1 MSKSNPNTAQRIS
14 VSIPRG
20 HAGEEPYLFVSVG
33 GINYLLP
40 RGETSSV
47 PPEVAY
53 EIERAERARTRAD
66 RHIRALLGEG
76 GAK

>member
-1 MSKSNPNTAQRIS
+1 MSKTTKSATSER
-14 VSIPRG
+14 VCVTVPRG

-33 GINYLLP
+33 GVKYLLP

-53 EIERAERARTRAD
+53 EIARADRARARAD
-66 RHIRALLGEG
+66 RHIRALLGE
-76 GAK
+76 A

>member
-1 MSKSNPNTAQRIS
+1 MSKTTKSASTDR
-14 VSIPRG
+14 VCVTVPRG

-40 RGETSSV
+40 RGETSAV

-53 EIERAERARTRAD
+53 EIARADRARVRAD
-66 RHIRALLGEG
+66 RHIRALLGE
-76 GAK
+76 A

>member
-1 MSKSNPNTAQRIS
+1 MSKTVKSNPTDRIS
-14 VSIPRG
+14 VTVPRG

-40 RGETSSV
+40 RGETSTV

-53 EIERAERARTRAD
+53 EIARAD
-66 RHIRALLGEG
+66 RARSRADRRIKALLGE
-76 GAK
+76 A

>member
-1 MSKSNPNTAQRIS
+1 MSKTVKNNTSDRIS
-14 VSIPRG
+14 VTVPRG

-33 GINYLLP
+33 GVNYLLP

-53 EIERAERARTRAD
+53 EIARAD
-66 RHIRALLGEG
+66 RARSRADRRIKALLGEV
-76 GAK
+76 

>member
-1 MSKSNPNTAQRIS
+1 MSKTVKSNTSDRIS
-14 VSIPRG
+14 VTVPRG

-33 GINYLLP
+33 GVNYLLP

-53 EIERAERARTRAD
+53 EIARAD
-66 RHIRALLGEG
+66 RARSRADRRIKVLLGEV
-76 GAK
+76 

>member
-1 MSKSNPNTAQRIS
+1 MIMSKTVKNNTTDRIAVTVPS
-14 VSIPRG
+14 G

-40 RGETSSV
+40 RGETSAV

-53 EIERAERARTRAD
+53 EIARAD
-66 RHIRALLGEG
+66 RARGRADRRIKALLGE
-76 GAK
+76 A

>member
-1 MSKSNPNTAQRIS
+1 MSKTNKTVTTDRIS
-14 VSIPRG
+14 VTVPRG

-40 RGETSSV
+40 RGESSIV

-53 EIERAERARTRAD
+53 EIARAERARSRAD
-66 RHIRALLGEG
+66 RRIKALLGE
-76 GAK
+76 A